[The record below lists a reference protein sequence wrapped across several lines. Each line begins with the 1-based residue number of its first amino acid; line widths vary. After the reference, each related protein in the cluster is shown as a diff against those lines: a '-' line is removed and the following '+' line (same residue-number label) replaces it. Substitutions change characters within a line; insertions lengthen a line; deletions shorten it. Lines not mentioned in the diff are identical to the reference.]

1 MGGGGCL
8 MCGEV
13 ALIKIKN
20 RISLM
25 QDMLRLAQN
34 TERLAHKKLTCED
47 RSRASF
53 VQIQCNSSYS
63 FQDLNSVICI
73 NQLYKYA
80 LLRLRIIHVR

>member
-1 MGGGGCL
+1 MCL

-34 TERLAHKKLTCED
+34 TERLAHKKLTREN

-73 NQLYKYA
+73 ISCSNMQ
-80 LLRLRIIHVR
+80 H

>member
-1 MGGGGCL
+1 MCL

-34 TERLAHKKLTCED
+34 TERLAHKKLTREN

-73 NQLYKYA
+73 ISCSNM
-80 LLRLRIIHVR
+80 HH

>member
-1 MGGGGCL
+1 MLSSSNSTRIKKKTACGCILIYIVYFKPSSPIHGGGGRGGMCL

-34 TERLAHKKLTCED
+34 TEKTD
-47 RSRASF
+47 T
-53 VQIQCNSSYS
+53 
-63 FQDLNSVICI
+63 
-73 NQLYKYA
+73 
-80 LLRLRIIHVR
+80 

>member
-1 MGGGGCL
+1 MQVHSYLFVYFKPKFSVLGGGGGMCL

-34 TERLAHKKLTCED
+34 TEKTD
-47 RSRASF
+47 T
-53 VQIQCNSSYS
+53 
-63 FQDLNSVICI
+63 
-73 NQLYKYA
+73 
-80 LLRLRIIHVR
+80 

>member
-1 MGGGGCL
+1 MCL

-34 TERLAHKKLTCED
+34 TERLAHKKLTCGD

-73 NQLYKYA
+73 ISCSNM
-80 LLRLRIIHVR
+80 HH

>member
-1 MGGGGCL
+1 MGGVGGMCL

-34 TERLAHKKLTCED
+34 TEKTD
-47 RSRASF
+47 T
-53 VQIQCNSSYS
+53 
-63 FQDLNSVICI
+63 
-73 NQLYKYA
+73 
-80 LLRLRIIHVR
+80 

>member
-1 MGGGGCL
+1 MRVHSYLFVYFKPKFSDPWGGGGCL

-34 TERLAHKKLTCED
+34 TEKTD
-47 RSRASF
+47 T
-53 VQIQCNSSYS
+53 
-63 FQDLNSVICI
+63 
-73 NQLYKYA
+73 
-80 LLRLRIIHVR
+80 

>member
-1 MGGGGCL
+1 MLSSSNSTRIKKTACGCILIYLYILNQSSPIHGEGGCL

-34 TERLAHKKLTCED
+34 TEKTD
-47 RSRASF
+47 T
-53 VQIQCNSSYS
+53 
-63 FQDLNSVICI
+63 
-73 NQLYKYA
+73 
-80 LLRLRIIHVR
+80 

>member
-1 MGGGGCL
+1 MCL

-25 QDMLRLAQN
+25 QDMLRLAQS
-34 TERLAHKKLTCED
+34 TERLAHKKLTCGD

-53 VQIQCNSSYS
+53 DQIQCNSSYS
-63 FQDLNSVICI
+63 FQDLN
-73 NQLYKYA
+73 
-80 LLRLRIIHVR
+80 